1 MAFLVLRPTHTSS
14 APEIRADA
22 NARIQFVSD
31 RIAVLEKGTLFV
43 STNGNHVEIRTPF
56 GTIRDIGTKFEVRVA
71 DDLHVRVLEGLV
83 DVDGRTVNAGG
94 ELTLFRIEGL
104 TLEQV
109 VDRVAHEKKLQA
121 GWINASAKSKRLHG
135 RVALSPDEA
144 LAAASSA
151 AGVQY
156 SIENGQLVIR

>member
-1 MAFLVLRPTHTSS
+1 VGLANYLSVGILAAAYFAMALY
-14 APEIRADA
+14 AA
-22 NARIQFVSD
+22 
-31 RIAVLEKGTLFV
+31 
-43 STNGNHVEIRTPF
+43 
-56 GTIRDIGTKFEVRVA
+56 
-71 DDLHVRVLEGLV
+71 VRVLEGLV

-94 ELTLFRIEGL
+94 ELTLFRLEGL

-135 RVALSPDEA
+135 GVALSPDEA